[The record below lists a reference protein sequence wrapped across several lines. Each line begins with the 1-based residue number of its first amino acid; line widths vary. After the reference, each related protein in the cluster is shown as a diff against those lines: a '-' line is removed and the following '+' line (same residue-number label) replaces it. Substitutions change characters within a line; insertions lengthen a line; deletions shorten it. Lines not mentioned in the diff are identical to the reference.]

1 MTSTETTEIKVGLSS
16 RGKTYV
22 AALLDLDERYGFDR
36 AFERGAVRDQSWS
49 RSRKTGTARVSLAEL
64 ADGVYEVQSMRTWTD
79 KTRRYYSVA
88 DGKATEISEDQA
100 REEVA

>member
-22 AALLDLDERYGFDR
+22 AYLLDLDNRYGFDR
-36 AFERGAVRDQSWS
+36 AFENGVIQGKSWS
-49 RSRKTGTARVSLAEL
+49 RSGKTGSAHVNVAEL

-88 DGKATEISEDQA
+88 GGKATEISEAEA